1 MNVKQVSIFILL
13 LLIISLLYCTIGPGI
28 TILILAIMLFALA
41 ILFTFKVE
49 YYDKYLV
56 LVNSKLYN
64 VYKEKGRDF
73 IRKKRITTIIGYY
86 ILTVLTGFNG
96 FMQIRLMN
104 EMGTKSLFSF
114 NKFLPFALVA
124 LVVVFITNYICIYI
138 AKKSKTAS
146 EDLMWNIIVGII
158 LAIALMIFIT
168 FYILGNL

>member
-1 MNVKQVSIFILL
+1 MSVKQVSIFILL

-28 TILILAIMLFALA
+28 TLLILAIMLFALA
-41 ILFTFKVE
+41 ILFTFKAE

-56 LVNSKLYN
+56 LVNPKLYN
-64 VYKEKGRDF
+64 AYKEKGRDF

-104 EMGTKSLFSF
+104 EMGTKLLFSF
-114 NKFLPFALVA
+114 NEFLPFALVV

-138 AKKSKTAS
+138 AKKSKTAG
-146 EDLMWNIIVGII
+146 EDLMWNIIVGIV
-158 LAIALMIFIT
+158 LAIALMIFTT
-168 FYILGNL
+168 FYILGKL